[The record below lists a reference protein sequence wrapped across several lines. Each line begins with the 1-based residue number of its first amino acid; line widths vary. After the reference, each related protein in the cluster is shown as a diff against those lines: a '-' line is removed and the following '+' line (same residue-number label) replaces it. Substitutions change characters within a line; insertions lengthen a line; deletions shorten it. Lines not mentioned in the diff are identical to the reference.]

1 MEKYVCL
8 LCGYVY
14 DPEIGDPD
22 NGIEANTPFESLPE
36 DYKCPVCYAPKGQF
50 VKKINKNPP

>member
-14 DPEIGDPD
+14 DPAEGDKD
-22 NGIEANTPFESLPE
+22 NDIAPNTPFNDLPE
-36 DYKCPVCYAPKGQF
+36 DYKCPVCGAGKSQF
-50 VKKINKNPP
+50 VKKD

>member
-14 DPEIGDPD
+14 DPSEGDSADNIAPD
-22 NGIEANTPFESLPE
+22 TPFDKLPE
-36 DYKCPVCYAPKGQF
+36 TWKCPVCRAGKDQF
-50 VKKINKNPP
+50 VKKD

>member
-14 DPEIGDPD
+14 EPEEGDSSSDIAP
-22 NGIEANTPFESLPE
+22 NTPFEQLPE
-36 DYKCPVCYAPKGQF
+36 TWKCPVCKAGKDQF
-50 VKKINKNPP
+50 VKKD

>member
-14 DPEIGDPD
+14 DPEAGDPD
-22 NGIEANTPFESLPE
+22 SGIEPNTPFESLPE
-36 DYKCPVCYAPKGQF
+36 DYKCPVCRAGKGQF
-50 VKKINKNPP
+50 VKKD